1 MRTLC
6 LTLLLIVLCPLT
18 AESQNTPEWQHLYE
32 QLCDCDDID
41 SGNAE
46 ELHELLQEL
55 ADSPVNLYDATPEDI
70 DRLLFLSTEQRAE
83 LNQYISRHGHMLSM
97 GETRMLRT
105 IDPLRLQLL
114 DFFAYV
120 KAEERLN
127 NDFPSLRDMAKYGKT
142 TIASSIKLP
151 LYNRAGDR
159 DGYCGYKYK
168 HWTRL
173 THRLGNHMQIGLTA
187 TQDAG
192 EPFFAGRNAWGYDH
206 YAFHAIIRQLGPI
219 KTLALGQYKVKF
231 GRGLVINNGF
241 AFGKLTSEAAL
252 SLPSYSITPNTS
264 RNESRYMQGAAATLA
279 LSKRLSL
286 TVFASHRRIDAT
298 IKGDSIRTILTTGYH
313 RTPSELERKHN
324 ATQTAA
330 GMDLMWR
337 KGGFHAGIDG
347 LYTRYDKPLAPDVS
361 QPYRRY
367 YPSGRDF
374 LNASVYYGYTHSRFT
389 IGGETAVNGNGALAT
404 LNSLSLRPASS
415 LTLTAVQRMYSY
427 RYHSPFASAF
437 SDGGKVQNESG
448 FYLGVSWQMSSSC
461 SLTAY
466 SDYAYHPWLR
476 YRVSKDSHSWDNLVQ
491 TSLTLGSCTLSA
503 RYRLRLRQQDRT
515 LEDGTR
521 LLADN
526 TAEHR
531 ARLSL
536 TCQGT
541 RLTMKTSVDGVSLP
555 QLSSHGL
562 MVSQTAAYTCGA
574 LSASLLLAWFDT
586 TDYDSRIYTYTRN
599 PIYSFSFPSFYGN
612 GIHASL
618 FLKASITK
626 WWTLSLKADH
636 TKYFDRNHI
645 SSSLQRIDSSAKT
658 DLELTTRL
666 TF

>member
-1 MRTLC
+1 MKTLC
-6 LTLLLIVLCPLT
+6 LTLLLLVLRPVM
-18 AESQNTPEWQHLYE
+18 AESQDTPVWQHLYE
-32 QLCDCDDID
+32 QLCDYDDIE

-55 ADSPVNLYDATPEDI
+55 ADSPVNLYDATPDDI
-70 DRLLFLSTEQRAE
+70 GRLLFLNTQQREE

-105 IDPLRLQLL
+105 MDPLRLQLM
-114 DFFAYV
+114 DVFTYI
-120 KAEERLN
+120 KTEKRQS
-127 NDFPSLRDMAKYGKT
+127 DFPSIRDMATHGKT
-142 TIASSIKLP
+142 SVAASIKMP
-151 LYNRAGDR
+151 LYNRAGDK

-173 THRLGNHMQIGLTA
+173 THRAGEYMQVGMTA
-187 TQDAG
+187 AQDAG

-206 YAFHAIIRQLGPI
+206 YAFHLILRRLGPI
-219 KTLALGQYKVKF
+219 KTLAIGQYKLKF
-231 GRGLVINNGF
+231 GRGLVVNNGF
-241 AFGKLTSEAAL
+241 AIGKLTSDATV
-252 SLPSYSITPNTS
+252 SMPSYCITPNTS
-264 RNESRYMQGAAATLA
+264 RNESRYLQGAAATIA
-279 LSKRLSL
+279 LSPRLSL

-298 IKGDSIRTILTTGYH
+298 INDDSLRTLLTTGYH

-330 GMDLMWR
+330 GLDLMWR
-337 KGGFHAGIDG
+337 KGGMHIGIDA

-374 LNASVYYGYTHSRFT
+374 INASVYYGYNRGPLS
-389 IGGETAVNGNGALAT
+389 IGGETAVNGNGAIAT
-404 LNSLSLRPASS
+404 LNSISLRPAAS

-427 RYHSPFASAF
+427 RYHSPFASSF

-448 FYLGVSWQMSSSC
+448 FCLGMSWQMSSSC
-461 SLTAY
+461 SVTAY

-476 YRVSKDSHSWDNLVQ
+476 YRVSKDSHSWDNLVH

-521 LLADN
+521 HLADN
-526 TAEHR
+526 KTEHR

-536 TCQGT
+536 ACQGGRFT
-541 RLTMKTSVDGVSLP
+541 TKTCVDGVSLP

-562 MVSQTAAYTCGA
+562 MVSQTVACTCGT

-586 TDYDSRIYTYTRN
+586 TDYDSRVYTYERN

-612 GIHASL
+612 GMHASL
-618 FLKASITK
+618 FVKASLTRR
-626 WWTLSLKADH
+626 WMLSLKADY
-636 TKYFDRNHI
+636 TKYFDRDHI

-658 DLELTTRL
+658 DLELTTSL
-666 TF
+666 KF